1 MTEIPLEIFLQ
12 SMIHPLKINVG
23 WILASLG
30 SNWIRFGNNIPA
42 EQKDFGAYS
51 ICKASDAEFVK
62 ILVGSALGGMEFVP
76 ILVGRGIDYQN
87 PI

>member
-1 MTEIPLEIFLQ
+1 MYFGE
-12 SMIHPLKINVG
+12 
-23 WILASLG
+23 LG
-30 SNWIRFGNNIPA
+30 IELDALREFIA
-42 EQKDFGAYS
+42 AVHKDFGTKS
-51 ICKASDAEFVK
+51 IRKASDAEFVK